1 MQGVPVG
8 QPSALQ
14 AKIPRQGDKDM
25 PINSSK
31 AKLTSLIAVSL
42 LVIGVV
48 YAAVPLELWV
58 GTSDHIGLWNGPSTL
73 TARTLKTPVGE
84 TTGPWHYHPGYVYN
98 VVRQGTITV
107 EDGCGKVQSY
117 SAGQAFET
125 SQGRV
130 HRAYNLGGA
139 DAIESN
145 MFVGPPGRPITVFIP
160 NNEGRCGPPSS
171 VDECKGDGWASFD
184 FPSQFT
190 NQGQCVDFVNNR
202 RRITLL
208 VPEDPLS

>member
-1 MQGVPVG
+1 MKINPSKTGLALGVC
-8 QPSALQ
+8 
-14 AKIPRQGDKDM
+14 
-25 PINSSK
+25 
-31 AKLTSLIAVSL
+31 VSL
-42 LVIGVV
+42 LVIGII
-48 YAAVPLELWV
+48 YAATPLELWV
-58 GTSDHIGLWNGPSTL
+58 GTSDHIGLWNGPATL

-107 EDGCGKVQSY
+107 EDGCGNVQSY

-145 MFVGPPGRPITVFIP
+145 MFIGPPGRPITVFIP
-160 NNEGRCGPPSS
+160 NNERRCGPPSG
-171 VDECKGDGWASFD
+171 VDECKGDQWASFD
-184 FPSQFT
+184 FPSQFA
-190 NQGQCVDFVNNR
+190 NQGQCVDFVRNR
-202 RRITLL
+202 QTMTLL
-208 VPEDPLS
+208 VPEDPLR

>member
-1 MQGVPVG
+1 
-8 QPSALQ
+8 
-14 AKIPRQGDKDM
+14 M
-25 PINSSK
+25 PMNSSK

-48 YAAVPLELWV
+48 YAAIPLELWV

-98 VVRQGTITV
+98 VVRQGAITV
-107 EDGCGKVQSY
+107 EDGCGAVETY

-125 SQGRV
+125 SEGRV

-145 MFVGPPGRPITVFIP
+145 MFVGPPGRPITVRIP
-160 NNEGRCGPPSS
+160 NNERRCGPPSTT
-171 VDECKGDGWASFD
+171 VV
-184 FPSQFT
+184 P
-190 NQGQCVDFVNNR
+190 R
-202 RRITLL
+202 RRK
-208 VPEDPLS
+208 

>member
-1 MQGVPVG
+1 
-8 QPSALQ
+8 
-14 AKIPRQGDKDM
+14 M
-25 PINSSK
+25 PINYSK

-58 GTSDHIGLWNGPSTL
+58 GTSDHIGLRNGPSTL

-107 EDGCGKVQSY
+107 EDGCGNVQSY

-139 DAIESN
+139 DTIESN

-160 NNEGRCGPPSS
+160 NNERRCGPPSS

-184 FPSQFT
+184 FPSQFA